1 MSAFRRLIRAAAIDI
16 GPLRRHREFRLLYV
30 GQAVS
35 FAGSMITYVAIPF
48 QVYDL
53 TGSTLVVG
61 LLGLAELIPLLGTA
75 LLGGALADA
84 HDRRR
89 LVLVADATLLFLAL
103 VLVGNALLADPHV
116 WLLFVVAAGMSAA
129 GGLQRPP
136 LDAMLPRLVP
146 REDLAAAS
154 ALDGFRGNVGQIA
167 GPALAGILIATVG
180 LGATYAV
187 DAASF
192 LVSLAALARM
202 RAVPGAR
209 RGGTAEP
216 RADRGGPALRR
227 LASGAD
233 RELCGRHQR
242 DAVRHPDRAVPGG
255 RRPLRR
261 PGAARVAL
269 RRGPHGR
276 GAVHARERLG
286 LARAPPR
293 QGDRAERRRLRR
305 ARSSCSASPSSLPL
319 ALVALA
325 AAGASDMSSVIFRQT
340 LWNQTIPDH
349 MRGRMAGIEQL
360 SYSIGPT
367 LGTTRSGAVASV
379 TSVPFSIA
387 AGGAVCI
394 AGTIALSA
402 LLPRFWRYEARDPV
416 SA

>member
-1 MSAFRRLIRAAAIDI
+1 MTALRRLLRAVAIDT

-35 FAGSMITYVAIPF
+35 FAGSMITYVAIPY

-61 LLGLAELIPLLGTA
+61 LLGVAELVPLLGTA

-89 LVLVADATLLFLAL
+89 LVLLADSTLLLLAL
-103 VLVGNALLADPHV
+103 VLVANALLADPHV

-146 REDLAAAS
+146 REELPAAS
-154 ALDGFRGNVGQIA
+154 ALEGFRDNAGRIA
-167 GPALAGILIATVG
+167 GPALAGVLIATAG

-192 LVSLAALARM
+192 LVSLAALVRM
-202 RAVPGAR
+202 RAVPAPPEAAPPSFAR
-209 RGGTAEP
+209 IREGLRYAGSRQELTGSYAVDINAMLFGIP
-216 RADRGGPALRR
+216 IALFPAVADRHGGP
-227 LASGAD
+227 
-233 RELCGRHQR
+233 ELLGLLY
-242 DAVRHPDRAVPGG
+242 AAGPV
-255 RRPLRR
+255 
-261 PGAARVAL
+261 GAALFTLLSGWVGRVRRHGKAIAL
-269 RRGPHGR
+269 SAGSY
-276 GAVHARERLG
+276 GAAIIVFGVAD
-286 LARAPPR
+286 A
-293 QGDRAERRRLRR
+293 
-305 ARSSCSASPSSLPL
+305 LPL

-340 LWNQTIPDH
+340 LWNQTIPDR

-367 LGTTRSGAVASV
+367 LGTARSGAVASV

-387 AGGAVCI
+387 AGGAVCL
-394 AGTIALSA
+394 AGTVLLSA

-416 SA
+416 SV

>member
-1 MSAFRRLIRAAAIDI
+1 MTALRRLLRAVAIDT
-16 GPLRRHREFRLLYV
+16 GPLRRHREFRLLYI

-35 FAGSMITYVAIPF
+35 FAGSMITYVAIPY

-61 LLGLAELIPLLGTA
+61 LLGVAELVPLLGTA

-89 LVLVADATLLFLAL
+89 LVLLADSTLLLLAL
-103 VLVGNALLADPHV
+103 LLVANALLADPHV

-146 REDLAAAS
+146 REELPAAS
-154 ALDGFRGNVGQIA
+154 ALEGFRDNAGRIA
-167 GPALAGILIATVG
+167 GPALAGVLIATAG

-192 LVSLAALARM
+192 LVSLAALMRM
-202 RAVPGAR
+202 RAVPAPLEAAPPSFAR
-209 RGGTAEP
+209 IREGLRYASSRQELTGSYAVDINAMLFGIP
-216 RADRGGPALRR
+216 IALFPAVADRHGGP
-227 LASGAD
+227 
-233 RELCGRHQR
+233 ELLGLLY
-242 DAVRHPDRAVPGG
+242 AAGPV
-255 RRPLRR
+255 
-261 PGAARVAL
+261 GAALFTLLSGWIGRVRRHGKAIAL
-269 RRGPHGR
+269 SAGSY
-276 GAVHARERLG
+276 GAAIVVFGVAD
-286 LARAPPR
+286 A
-293 QGDRAERRRLRR
+293 
-305 ARSSCSASPSSLPL
+305 LPL

-325 AAGASDMSSVIFRQT
+325 AAGAADMSSVIFRQT
-340 LWNQTIPDH
+340 LWNQTIPDR

-367 LGTTRSGAVASV
+367 LGTARSGAVASV

-387 AGGAVCI
+387 AGGAVCL
-394 AGTIALSA
+394 AGTVILSA

-416 SA
+416 SV

>member
-1 MSAFRRLIRAAAIDI
+1 MTALRRLIRAVAIDV

-35 FAGSMITYVAIPF
+35 FAGSMITYVAIPY

-53 TGSTLVVG
+53 THSTLVVG
-61 LLGLAELIPLLGTA
+61 LLGLAELVPLLGTA

-89 LVLVADATLLFLAL
+89 LVLLADATLLVLAL
-103 VLVGNALLADPHV
+103 VLVANAMLADPHV

-154 ALDGFRGNVGQIA
+154 ALDGFRGNAGQIV
-167 GPALAGILIATVG
+167 GPALAGVLIATAG

-202 RAVPGAR
+202 RAVPPPAEAAPPSLAR
-209 RGGTAEP
+209 IREGWRYALSRQELTGSYAVDINAMLFGIP
-216 RADRGGPALRR
+216 IALFPAVADRYGGPELLGLLYAAGPVGAVLFT
-227 LASGAD
+227 LASGWVGRVTRHGKAIALSAGAYGASIVVFGGAD
-233 RELCGRHQR
+233 T
-242 DAVRHPDRAVPGG
+242 
-255 RRPLRR
+255 
-261 PGAARVAL
+261 
-269 RRGPHGR
+269 
-276 GAVHARERLG
+276 
-286 LARAPPR
+286 
-293 QGDRAERRRLRR
+293 
-305 ARSSCSASPSSLPL
+305 LPL

-325 AAGASDMSSVIFRQT
+325 AAGASDMSSVIFRAT

-349 MRGRMAGIEQL
+349 MRGRLAGIEQL

-367 LGTTRSGAVASV
+367 LGTARSGAVASV

-387 AGGAVCI
+387 AGGAVCV

-402 LLPRFWRYEARDPV
+402 LLPRFWRYDARERV